1 MTDTLTT
8 SSDVI
13 VAVDAATAFKAFTE
27 EMDLWW
33 QRGPINFWSDAGHVL
48 EVRCETGVGG
58 RILEVLDDPAGA
70 DLDGRASPRGSQA
83 CVSRSR
89 ARSTTC

>member
-27 EMDLWW
+27 EMDLLVAARPD
-33 QRGPINFWSDAGHVL
+33 QLL
-48 EVRCETGVGG
+48 E
-58 RILEVLDDPAGA
+58 
-70 DLDGRASPRGSQA
+70 
-83 CVSRSR
+83 
-89 ARSTTC
+89 